1 MKHSLCRR
9 DNNPASVWIALVILG
24 SGLFCFSG
32 CLGKAGPVE
41 EYLRVGG
48 GESACAGAGQPQE
61 QAGGAVPGAAAKTRA
76 LIAVGKVKTS
86 ESLDRQAVM
95 LATGRVL
102 TPSSR
107 WYWEASPG
115 RLLEEALTRAL
126 NCSSAV
132 AAVRPV
138 HASAEADFLLTGYV
152 VEFEVRRDEK
162 LLTASVDIQVWDRE
176 GERMI
181 ASRAFATTESLS
193 SIDAPSI
200 ADAGAR
206 ALDGLGAETAGWVEG
221 VTAKEGRK

>member
-1 MKHSLCRR
+1 
-9 DNNPASVWIALVILG
+9 
-24 SGLFCFSG
+24 
-32 CLGKAGPVE
+32 
-41 EYLRVGG
+41 
-48 GESACAGAGQPQE
+48 
-61 QAGGAVPGAAAKTRA
+61 
-76 LIAVGKVKTS
+76 VGKVKTS

-126 NCSSAV
+126 NCSNAV

-138 HASAEADFLLTGYV
+138 HASTEADFVITGFV
-152 VEFEVRRDEK
+152 GGFEVRRDEK
-162 LLTASVDIQVWDRE
+162 RLTASVDIQLWDRE
-176 GERMI
+176 GERLI
-181 ASRAFATTESLS
+181 ASRAFATAATLT
-193 SIDAPSI
+193 SIDAQSI